1 MAVFDAVAFGD
12 MLKRV
17 YGPNVISQVSD
28 KVLLRK
34 EIATSTDE
42 WTGSEVRFPIAL
54 GRAQSFM
61 AHGALGIL
69 PTPVNET
76 FTSTVIPVKWM
87 HGRIQLGVDAMK
99 QSMTNRG
106 AFARA
111 LNFIMDRLVT
121 NIADDLNRIMASGTG
136 RGIFALADDTSSVGN
151 VGDPIQV
158 DSPMGIASPVY
169 GTRFLQPGM
178 LIAFTDGTTLKNIR
192 TITSLSE
199 SGTQGNSTIVLDN
212 VVVYNTGYT
221 NNDFIVRAASPT
233 ITNLT
238 RDTSL
243 DNEPMGLEGIVDDG
257 TLVANF
263 QAVQRGT
270 YTDWQATR
278 LVVSALSLDAL
289 QRLFDTIDQ
298 QSGETPTHNV
308 VHHSIR
314 RAYLSAADSARTFM
328 QTGRGPQMFDIGQE
342 PMGMQL
348 TYNGIPILSDK
359 DVTLG
364 NWLAVNNNHLTRF
377 VLVEGEWIDEDG
389 AVLVRL
395 TDQDAFEATYR
406 IAENTATDKCNSHG
420 KIVGMS
426 TTNAIGRH
434 VV

>member
-136 RGIFALADDTSSVGN
+136 RGIFA
-151 VGDPIQV
+151 
-158 DSPMGIASPVY
+158 
-169 GTRFLQPGM
+169 
-178 LIAFTDGTTLKNIR
+178 
-192 TITSLSE
+192 
-199 SGTQGNSTIVLDN
+199 
-212 VVVYNTGYT
+212 
-221 NNDFIVRAASPT
+221 
-233 ITNLT
+233 
-238 RDTSL
+238 
-243 DNEPMGLEGIVDDG
+243 
-257 TLVANF
+257 
-263 QAVQRGT
+263 
-270 YTDWQATR
+270 
-278 LVVSALSLDAL
+278 
-289 QRLFDTIDQ
+289 
-298 QSGETPTHNV
+298 
-308 VHHSIR
+308 
-314 RAYLSAADSARTFM
+314 
-328 QTGRGPQMFDIGQE
+328 
-342 PMGMQL
+342 
-348 TYNGIPILSDK
+348 
-359 DVTLG
+359 
-364 NWLAVNNNHLTRF
+364 
-377 VLVEGEWIDEDG
+377 
-389 AVLVRL
+389 
-395 TDQDAFEATYR
+395 
-406 IAENTATDKCNSHG
+406 
-420 KIVGMS
+420 
-426 TTNAIGRH
+426 
-434 VV
+434 